1 MARSR
6 SLLLVLAVLVSAC
19 GTAPDPDSSPG
30 ARAPS
35 TDQPVTWRAGDLEAR
50 VEKGALEVSGLRFDA
65 GELRRFGWGTHAA
78 ADQSVSSGE
87 VVTRLV
93 DDDTARALDATSRWQ
108 RGERG
113 FEQSWTFD
121 SKPRGALAA
130 AANPAILVSVTRIE
144 NPQKKQRKARRSAHW
159 PLQDA
164 KARFSEL
171 VRRATSEGPQHVTVH
186 GRDQVVVIAADQ
198 YERLAGGRTGAEL
211 IAALQASPYPDIELE
226 PQRLALPVREV
237 KLT

>member
-1 MARSR
+1 M
-6 SLLLVLAVLVSAC
+6 
-19 GTAPDPDSSPG
+19 
-30 ARAPS
+30 
-35 TDQPVTWRAGDLEAR
+35 
-50 VEKGALEVSGLRFDA
+50 
-65 GELRRFGWGTHAA
+65 
-78 ADQSVSSGE
+78 
-87 VVTRLV
+87 
-93 DDDTARALDATSRWQ
+93 
-108 RGERG
+108 
-113 FEQSWTFD
+113 
-121 SKPRGALAA
+121 
-130 AANPAILVSVTRIE
+130 TRIE
-144 NPQKKQRKARRSAHW
+144 KKQRKARRSAHW